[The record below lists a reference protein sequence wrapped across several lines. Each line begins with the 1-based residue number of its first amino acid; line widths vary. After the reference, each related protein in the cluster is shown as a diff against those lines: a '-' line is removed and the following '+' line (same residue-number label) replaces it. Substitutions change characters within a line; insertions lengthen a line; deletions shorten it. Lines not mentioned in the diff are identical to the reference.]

1 VLDAC
6 AAAVRP
12 GVTTDE
18 LDRIAHDVTVAG
30 GGYPSPLNYCSFP
43 KSCCTSVNE
52 VICHG
57 IPDARPLEDGD
68 IVNLDISVFLNGYHG
83 DLNETVLCGSV
94 DDAGQAVVRGAW
106 ECLSR
111 AIDLVKP
118 GTRFRDVGD
127 AISAHAARAG
137 LSVVRTYCGHG
148 IGCVCAPACIVL
160 LRHCCPALVLCA
172 DARAVAARH
181 PTLLPAFHPCSE
193 LFHCAPNIP
202 HYGNNKAVGIMRPG
216 MIFTIE
222 PMINLGSWKDTTW
235 PDGWTSVTID
245 GKRSAQFEHTML
257 VTETGVEILTARTPD
272 SPAIFP
278 FA

>member
-18 LDRIAHDVTVAG
+18 LDRIAHEVTIAG

-68 IVNLDISVFLNGYHG
+68 IVNLDISVFLKGYHG
-83 DLNETVLCGSV
+83 DLNETVLCGAV
-94 DDAGQAVVRGAW
+94 DEPGRALVRGAW
-106 ECLSR
+106 ECL
-111 AIDLVKP
+111 AKAMEIVKP

-127 AISAHAARAG
+127 VISAQASRAG

-148 IGCVCAPACIVL
+148 IGCAARRLARVATWAPALMRAPRTGSCSTARQTSRITAATKRWASCAPAWS
-160 LRHCCPALVLCA
+160 
-172 DARAVAARH
+172 
-181 PTLLPAFHPCSE
+181 LP
-193 LFHCAPNIP
+193 L
-202 HYGNNKAVGIMRPG
+202 
-216 MIFTIE
+216 
-222 PMINLGSWKDTTW
+222 
-235 PDGWTSVTID
+235 
-245 GKRSAQFEHTML
+245 
-257 VTETGVEILTARTPD
+257 
-272 SPAIFP
+272 SP
-278 FA
+278 